1 MMLRYALRSVR
12 ARKAGFLGAFL
23 SLMCAA
29 ALITACGT
37 LLDTGLRGTIRTE
50 RYAASPVVVSADQYV
65 RRTTVKHKKGKTKVK
80 HKAKPIAER
89 AWLPES
95 LETTLART
103 PGVARVIPELTFL
116 AQPLTPAGT
125 GGRTAYG
132 HSWDSAALTPY
143 RLVTGSTPRAASDLV
158 IDRDFAL
165 RARLRPGDRLTVQS
179 TQAPRVY
186 RITGI
191 AAPTTPVDHQ
201 TSLFFS
207 AGEARRLAA
216 HPGQVTAFG
225 VLPAKGTSAD
235 RLWQAI
241 TTALHQPTA
250 RPGTAT
256 SLSPTAPLGSTAQVT
271 SGDARGPVEFLDAA
285 TARTRLVSIGGA
297 MGGTSLLVA
306 VLVVVGTFVLSVQQR
321 HRELALLRAV
331 AATSGQIRRLLGREA
346 LIVGTVA
353 GVAGALLGLPLG
365 GWLYDRFVA
374 LGAVPATLQ
383 HTTGVVPPLAA
394 LIATALGA
402 WTAARVASRRISRIR
417 PAQAL
422 AEAEA
427 GAGAGAGAGA
437 EARTKAG
444 TKSTRTRLTTR
455 AGLTRGR
462 LLAGLVLLAGGV
474 VLVAVLSK
482 LRTEPASTPV
492 TFLAVVVLSTSVALL
507 GPLLVKAAVL
517 VLRGPVRRS
526 GPTGRLA
533 TANLRGNAVRMAS
546 VVTPLTLLIGM
557 TCTVLFVQPTL
568 GDAAGAQAREGVRAD
583 WVVASQ
589 GPGVPAE
596 AARQLRAR
604 HDIVTEVVR
613 TTVRVG
619 LDKYVA
625 QGVTPAGLTRTWD
638 PDVTAGSLDGLTEN
652 TAAVSELAADQLH
665 LKPGGTLKLTLG
677 DGTPATL
684 TVVAVY
690 ARGLGFGDLTLAH
703 DLVARHVDNPLASS
717 VLVSTP
723 RTQTQLVTTLREF
736 PGVRVLAPT
745 AADSLQAR
753 RQQANAEVNYLAMG
767 LVLAFTAIA
776 VVNTLAMSVAERVRE
791 FALLRLAGATRRQV
805 LRMLR
810 IEALSVVLLAAALGS
825 GIALAVLTAF
835 SIGMTG
841 RAAPSVTPLVHVTIV
856 AVGAALALVATA
868 LPGRAALRVRAV
880 TVATAR
886 E

>member
-1 MMLRYALRSVR
+1 
-12 ARKAGFLGAFL
+12 
-23 SLMCAA
+23 
-29 ALITACGT
+29 
-37 LLDTGLRGTIRTE
+37 
-50 RYAASPVVVSADQYV
+50 
-65 RRTTVKHKKGKTKVK
+65 
-80 HKAKPIAER
+80 
-89 AWLPES
+89 
-95 LETTLART
+95 
-103 PGVARVIPELTFL
+103 
-116 AQPLTPAGT
+116 
-125 GGRTAYG
+125 
-132 HSWDSAALTPY
+132 
-143 RLVTGSTPRAASDLV
+143 
-158 IDRDFAL
+158 L

-191 AAPTTPVDHQ
+191 AAPTTPVHHQ

-207 AGEARRLAA
+207 AGGARRLAA

-225 VLPAKGTSAD
+225 VLPAKGTNAD
-235 RLWQAI
+235 RLRQAI

-250 RPGTAT
+250 RPGTAI

-331 AATSGQIRRLLGREA
+331 AATSGQIRRFLGREA

-394 LIATALGA
+394 LVATALGA

-427 GAGAGAGAGA
+427 GAGAG
-437 EARTKAG
+437 ARTKAG

-474 VLVAVLSK
+474 VLVVVLSK

-546 VVTPLTLLIGM
+546 VATP
-557 TCTVLFVQPTL
+557 
-568 GDAAGAQAREGVRAD
+568 
-583 WVVASQ
+583 
-589 GPGVPAE
+589 
-596 AARQLRAR
+596 
-604 HDIVTEVVR
+604 
-613 TTVRVG
+613 
-619 LDKYVA
+619 
-625 QGVTPAGLTRTWD
+625 
-638 PDVTAGSLDGLTEN
+638 
-652 TAAVSELAADQLH
+652 
-665 LKPGGTLKLTLG
+665 
-677 DGTPATL
+677 
-684 TVVAVY
+684 
-690 ARGLGFGDLTLAH
+690 
-703 DLVARHVDNPLASS
+703 
-717 VLVSTP
+717 
-723 RTQTQLVTTLREF
+723 
-736 PGVRVLAPT
+736 
-745 AADSLQAR
+745 
-753 RQQANAEVNYLAMG
+753 
-767 LVLAFTAIA
+767 
-776 VVNTLAMSVAERVRE
+776 
-791 FALLRLAGATRRQV
+791 
-805 LRMLR
+805 
-810 IEALSVVLLAAALGS
+810 
-825 GIALAVLTAF
+825 
-835 SIGMTG
+835 
-841 RAAPSVTPLVHVTIV
+841 PSPC
-856 AVGAALALVATA
+856 
-868 LPGRAALRVRAV
+868 
-880 TVATAR
+880 
-886 E
+886 